1 MVEAL
6 KQAVQKARAMRARAD
21 AAHPHV
27 PAQAAA
33 PEFFDNAAP
42 PAGPA
47 MTAQVGAAQ
56 VGTTQVV
63 AAPDGHDREAEVEAA
78 WEKLEQI
85 RLSSSH
91 LEQQRLIAHAR
102 DDPAHAAFD
111 VLRTKLL
118 GVFAKKGW
126 TRLGI
131 CSPGKGCGKTFVAA
145 NLALSLSR
153 QADCR
158 TLLVDMD
165 LRSPGLTRTLGVA
178 EAVPIAWLLNG
189 EVDPQDFLMRQ
200 GSNLA
205 LALNSEKVR
214 DAAETVLAAST
225 ARALAET
232 QDLLKP
238 DVVIYDLPPM
248 LVCDDVMGFL
258 PHLDCVLLIVGGGKS
273 RAADVTECER
283 MLADQTPIL
292 GVLLNQAE
300 GVSSTQ
306 YGYGYGDD

>member
-27 PAQAAA
+27 PGQAAA
-33 PEFFDNAAP
+33 PEFFDDDAP

-47 MTAQVGAAQ
+47 MTAQVE
-56 VGTTQVV
+56 TTQVV
-63 AAPDGHDREAEVEAA
+63 ATPDGRDREAEVEAA

-91 LEQQRLIAHAR
+91 LEQHRLIAHAR
-102 DDPAHAAFD
+102 NDPTHAAFD

-131 CSPGKGCGKTFVAA
+131 CSPGKGCGKTFTSA

-165 LRSPGLTRTLGVA
+165 LRSPGLANTLGVT

-200 GSNLA
+200 GRNLA

-214 DAAETVLAAST
+214 DAAETVLATST
-225 ARALAET
+225 ARALSDT
-232 QDLLKP
+232 QELLKP

-258 PHLDCVLLIVGGGKS
+258 PHLDCVLLIIGGGKT

-292 GVLLNQAE
+292 GVVLNNAE
-300 GVSSTQ
+300 GVSTKQ

>member
-6 KQAVQKARAMRARAD
+6 KQAVQKARAMRAQAG
-21 AAHPHV
+21 AAHPH
-27 PAQAAA
+27 PQAGAPAAA
-33 PEFFDNAAP
+33 PAPAPVSFDQPVQQASHPLTGPAAAAP
-42 PAGPA
+42 GPE
-47 MTAQVGAAQ
+47 
-56 VGTTQVV
+56 
-63 AAPDGHDREAEVEAA
+63 PDLDAA
-78 WEKLEQI
+78 WQGLEQI
-85 RLSSSH
+85 RLSASH
-91 LEQQRLIAHAR
+91 LEKQRLIAHAR
-102 DDPAHAAFD
+102 TDPAHAAFD

-131 CSPGKGCGKTFVAA
+131 TSPTKGCGKTFTAA

-165 LRSPGLTRTLGVA
+165 LRSPGLAKALGVA
-178 EAVPIAWLLNG
+178 EAMPLAWMLNG
-189 EVDPQDFLMRQ
+189 EADPQDFLLRQ
-200 GSNLA
+200 GNNLA
-205 LALNSEKVR
+205 LAVNSEKVR
-214 DAAETVLAAST
+214 DAAETVQAGST

-258 PHLDCVLLIVGGGKS
+258 PQLDCVLLIVGGGTT

-283 MLADQTPIL
+283 LLADQTPIL
-292 GVLLNQAE
+292 GVLLNNAE
-300 GVSSTQ
+300 GVSSKQ
-306 YGYGYGDD
+306 YGYGYGED

>member
-6 KQAVQKARAMRARAD
+6 KQAVQKARAMRAQAG
-21 AAHPHV
+21 AAHP
-27 PAQAAA
+27 QAAA
-33 PEFFDNAAP
+33 P
-42 PAGPA
+42 
-47 MTAQVGAAQ
+47 
-56 VGTTQVV
+56 V
-63 AAPDGHDREAEVEAA
+63 AAPAPAPVSFDQPVEQAPHPQTGPAAAAPGPEPDLDAA
-78 WEKLEQI
+78 WQGLEQI
-85 RLSSSH
+85 RLSASH
-91 LEQQRLIAHAR
+91 LEKRRLIAHAR
-102 DDPAHAAFD
+102 TDPAHAAFD

-131 CSPGKGCGKTFVAA
+131 TSPTKGCGKTFTSA

-165 LRSPGLTRTLGVA
+165 LRSPGLAKALGVA
-178 EAVPIAWLLNG
+178 EAMPLAWMLNG
-189 EVDPQDFLMRQ
+189 EADPQDFLLRQ
-200 GSNLA
+200 GNNLA

-214 DAAETVLAAST
+214 DAAETVQAGST
-225 ARALAET
+225 ARVLAET

-258 PHLDCVLLIVGGGKS
+258 PQLDCVLLIVGGGTTK
-273 RAADVTECER
+273 AADVTECER
-283 MLADQTPIL
+283 LLADQTPIL
-292 GVLLNQAE
+292 GVLLNNAE
-300 GVSSTQ
+300 GVGSKQ
-306 YGYGYGDD
+306 YGYGYGED